1 MNLKKKI
8 KMILTTIDDE
18 LYIFALAPKETCRI
32 PGFAMTRWQNKK
44 TKSINPSMV
53 VDNLNNSVID
63 IKTVYFRS
71 VYFSSGL
78 ILWASSHECMSTHRI
93 QLTIPNSPSAK
104 QETNILSKPCGV
116 YKTRKL
122 QFQPHTLQLD
132 GEINSN
138 WAKTHDET
146 MDCRSR
152 RQLMKK
158 HFIFS
163 CWPSVGIGLT
173 CVAFGRRNH
182 CWAEVG
188 PPHSI
193 GRTWI

>member
-1 MNLKKKI
+1 MKRGDEKNGNGTDYLVRWRLPSLPLNCVNGKLQWLIKLKWVCFLPSKRMPRAQWRVRERPVPHDSHQSWTRPIWRHSNLIVRNYLLGAHEFEKKI

-44 TKSINPSMV
+44 TKSINQSMV

-93 QLTIPNSPSAK
+93 QLIIPNSPSAK
-104 QETNILSKPCGV
+104 QET
-116 YKTRKL
+116 
-122 QFQPHTLQLD
+122 
-132 GEINSN
+132 
-138 WAKTHDET
+138 
-146 MDCRSR
+146 
-152 RQLMKK
+152 
-158 HFIFS
+158 
-163 CWPSVGIGLT
+163 
-173 CVAFGRRNH
+173 
-182 CWAEVG
+182 
-188 PPHSI
+188 
-193 GRTWI
+193 